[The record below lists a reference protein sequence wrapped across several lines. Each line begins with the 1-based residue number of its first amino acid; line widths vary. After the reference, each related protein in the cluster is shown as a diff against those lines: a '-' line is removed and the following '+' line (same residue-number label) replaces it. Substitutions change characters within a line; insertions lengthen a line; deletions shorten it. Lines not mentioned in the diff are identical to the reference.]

1 MGVFGAGF
9 RILLVAL
16 AVLVERV
23 GALLRDNPLF
33 RRFVASPPEDLE
45 HDLRDDEGF

>member
-16 AVLVERV
+16 AVLVERI
-23 GALLRDNPLF
+23 GSLFRENPLF

-45 HDLRDDEGF
+45 QDLREDEGF